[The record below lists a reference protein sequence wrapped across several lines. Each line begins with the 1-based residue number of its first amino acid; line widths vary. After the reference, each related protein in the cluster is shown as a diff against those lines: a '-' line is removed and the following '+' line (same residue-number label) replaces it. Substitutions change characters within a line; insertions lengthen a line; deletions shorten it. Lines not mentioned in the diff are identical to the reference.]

1 MPTSPNLGFTYP
13 TPLDPATADLWGA
26 TLNTLF
32 LVLDS
37 EAATKTI
44 NQSFADFVLSRVK
57 LKDYGE
63 SWQTITSS
71 SGAVTFDMETANHA
85 SLTLSENV
93 TSFTFSNWTATG
105 NVAGRLLRVIQD
117 STARTIT
124 WPAAV
129 KWAGGVSP
137 TLSTGS
143 GDVDVFLFQS
153 WDGGT
158 TIYGSIVGQDFS

>member
-13 TPLDPATADLWGA
+13 TPLDPATADVWGT

-44 NQSFADFVLSRVK
+44 DQSFADFELSRPIMV
-57 LKDYGE
+57 DYGE
-63 SWQTITSS
+63 KSQNISSS
-71 SGAVTFDMETANHA
+71 SGSVTFDMATANHA
-85 SLTLSENV
+85 QLTLTENI
-93 TSFTFSNWTATG
+93 TTFTFSNWSPTG
-105 NVAGRLLRVIQD
+105 NVSGRLLKIVQD

-129 KWAGGVSP
+129 KWAGGTAPV
-137 TLSTGS
+137 LSTGS
-143 GDVDVFLFQS
+143 GDIDLLVFISF
-153 WDGGT
+153 DGGT
-158 TIYGSIVGQDFS
+158 TIFGSLYGQDFA

>member
-13 TPLDPATADLWGA
+13 TDLDPATADLWGA

-32 LVLDS
+32 LLLDT
-37 EAATKTI
+37 EAATRTI
-44 NQSFADFVLSRVK
+44 AQSYEDLALTRPI

-63 SWQTITSS
+63 DWQAVTSS
-71 SGAVTFDMETANHA
+71 SGVVTIDVTAGNHA
-85 SLTLSENV
+85 SLTLSEDV
-93 TSFTFSNWTATG
+93 TTLTLSNPSPTG
-105 NVAGRLLRVIQD
+105 NVCPLLFRVIQD

-129 KWAGGVSP
+129 KWTSGIAP

-143 GDVDVFLFQS
+143 GEIDIFVLQT
-153 WDGGT
+153 WDAGSTYYGT
-158 TIYGSIVGQDFS
+158 IVGQDFS